1 MGRIFLE
8 RNRQMLFITTSKIR
22 YSTIDASFTV
32 TFTVASEEINY
43 LMDLHEKYMEVNLT
57 GFKVLEST
65 VNTTGESK

>member
-1 MGRIFLE
+1 
-8 RNRQMLFITTSKIR
+8 MLFITTSKIR